1 MVLGWSERGGPLR
14 AGRRRRR
21 RAAEIDGDRVAAV
34 EWGCG
39 GVWELRETRA
49 VLKAGS
55 ARAEQLRRCGATVS
69 FELAGVRAGGGS
81 VLGFLGRELAR
92 M

>member
-34 EWGCG
+34 DWGCG

-55 ARAEQLRRCGATVS
+55 VRAERLRRCGAMVS
-69 FELAGVRAGGGS
+69 FELAVVWAGAAAVFWG
-81 VLGFLGRELAR
+81 L
-92 M
+92 